1 MKERQGLKEDWA
13 AITFLFVLATLY
25 FLPVLIKGNSQVL
38 SSIGTDTWSQY
49 FYWRYFGYTSIA
61 NGELPLWNPYIFS
74 GTPYIA
80 GIQSAIFYPLN
91 LLYLLFA
98 TPFGINLNIAI
109 HCLLASLFTY
119 LFARYLDLGRMG
131 SLLSALTFT
140 YGAPYFFHIYPG
152 HLSNLSTMVWLPLM
166 LMGIEAFLRNREMK
180 YAVLSGIPLSMQVF
194 AGHPQY
200 LFYSNIAV
208 ALYFFISLIARE
220 RPWEKLPYSV
230 IGFFTFLITGT
241 ALSAVQLLPTL
252 ELTRHSV
259 RDALTYEWVSIFSLP
274 PEKLITLLVPDFF
287 GNLLDVSYW
296 GKNYLW
302 EMSVYL
308 GVIPF
313 AIAVLAIIFDHSRH
327 VLIFSFI
334 AAASLILALGDH
346 TPLLRFLY
354 HFAPG
359 FSMFRGLSKFTFVF
373 AFAVS
378 MLAGCGVKK
387 LMTLAEEKKPELRY
401 AAYALLGISLGLASL
416 GILGWFYGHGFWRS
430 LIETFSRSEDRYS
443 PPPPLTEIFFNRSIR
458 AALESIIKTSIL
470 LLSLGGLL
478 FILGKARRL
487 SLTVCM
493 VSILALTAI
502 DLWHFG
508 SRYLVTYDPK
518 VSYMDKELKA
528 FLKSDK
534 QPFRVATPIFPLLNV
549 GLLEGI
555 ENVGG
560 YDAIALK
567 NYSEFI
573 NFAQGF
579 PIDEPNTVM
588 EIRGVSPM
596 LGLLNVKYYILQPAM
611 RIGLSTF
618 ELVFQNGRYK
628 VYRDNGALPRSF
640 IVHDAWIIKD
650 REAIFRAMARPGFN
664 PTSSAIIDEAIDSLP
679 NNPNLQSPVPRV
691 VEHSSRKVFIE
702 ADLKEPGLLVLGDV
716 YYPGW
721 KAFVDGKES
730 RIYRANYVMRGV
742 PLSRGRHTVEFHYSP
757 LSFKIGAIVSL
768 VAVAFFVGFLFWTR
782 AREGR

>member
-13 AITFLFVLATLY
+13 AIAFLFVLAILY
-25 FLPVLIKGNSQVL
+25 FLPVLIKGNSRVL
-38 SSIGTDTWSQY
+38 SSIGTDIWSQY
-49 FYWRYFGYTSIA
+49 FYWRHFGYTSIA

-80 GIQSAIFYPLN
+80 GLQSAIFYPLN

-98 TPFGINLNIAI
+98 TPIGINLSIAA
-109 HCLLASLFTY
+109 HCLLASVFTY
-119 LFARYLDLGRMG
+119 LFARYLDLGQMG

-166 LMGIEAFLRNREMK
+166 LMGIEAFLKNRQMK
-180 YAVLSGIPLSMQVF
+180 YAVLSGAPLSMQVF
-194 AGHPQY
+194 AGHAQY

-208 ALYFFISLIARE
+208 ALYFFISVAARE
-220 RPWEKLPYSV
+220 RPREELSYSV
-230 IGFFTFLITGT
+230 IGFFVFLITGA
-241 ALSAVQLLPTL
+241 ALSAIQILPTL
-252 ELTRHSV
+252 EFTRHSV
-259 RDALTYEWVSIFSLP
+259 RELLTYEWVSAFSLP
-274 PEKLITLLVPDFF
+274 PEQLITLLVPDFF
-287 GNLLDVSYW
+287 GNLLEVPYW

-308 GVIPF
+308 GVIPLT
-313 AIAVLAIIFDHSRH
+313 IAALAIIFDRSRH
-327 VLIFSFI
+327 VLIFSFL

-354 HFAPG
+354 HFVPG
-359 FSMFRGLSKFTFVF
+359 FNMFRGLSKFIFVF

-378 MLAGCGVKK
+378 MLAGCGMKK
-387 LMTLAEEKKPELRY
+387 LMTLAEEKSPGLRY
-401 AAYALLGISLGLASL
+401 VAYALLGISLGVAFL
-416 GILGWFYGHGFWRS
+416 GMLGQFYGHAFWGS
-430 LIETFSRSEDRYS
+430 LLESFSETENRYS
-443 PPPPLTEIFFNRSIR
+443 PPPPMTEMFFNRSIR
-458 AALESIIKTSIL
+458 AALDSVIKTSVL

-478 FILGKARRL
+478 FVLGATAKRFL
-487 SLTVCM
+487 PVCM
-493 VSILALTAI
+493 VFILALTAT

-508 SRYLVTYDPK
+508 SRYLATYDPK

-528 FLKSDK
+528 FLKSDE
-534 QPFRVATPIFPLLNV
+534 QPFRVATPILPLLNA

-560 YDAIALK
+560 YDAIVLK

-573 NFAQGF
+573 NFAQGL

-588 EIRGVSPM
+588 EIRRASPM
-596 LGLLNVKYYILQPAM
+596 LRLLNVKYYILQPAM
-611 RIGLSTF
+611 RIGLATF
-618 ELVFQNGRYK
+618 DLVFQNGRYK
-628 VYRDNGALPRSF
+628 VYRDNGAFPRSF
-640 IVHDAWIIKD
+640 IVHDAWIIKE
-650 REAIFRAMARPGFN
+650 REAVFRAMASPGFN

-679 NNPNLQSPVPRV
+679 NNPHFQSPLPRV
-691 VEHSSRKVFIE
+691 VERSPRKVFIE
-702 ADLKEPGLLVLGDV
+702 ADLKEPGLLVLSDV

-742 PLSRGRHTVEFHYSP
+742 PLSRGRHTVEFRYAP
-757 LSFKIGAIVSL
+757 LSFKIGAIISL
-768 VAVAFFVGFLFWTR
+768 AAIASVVGFLLWAW